1 MLREE
6 DELSGTW
13 ESEGEDEDAGPDPH
27 GMESDINL
35 TEVDMS
41 DMDMNKVE
49 PDRVVGI
56 FTKHNS
62 NSMENGKTQRATIAR
77 WRLKAVVVAESWL
90 ANLGS
95 FIYFDIWVV
104 DGKYPDFSQIGRF
117 VGSWTKRFNKSYPI
131 ILSLDKNSQKI
142 DLLAMLHF
150 DTAI

>member
-62 NSMENGKTQRATIAR
+62 NCMEKVS
-77 WRLKAVVVAESWL
+77 LKYKCAL
-90 ANLGS
+90 AYPLTFQPRPQGLCSS
-95 FIYFDIWVV
+95 F
-104 DGKYPDFSQIGRF
+104 PA
-117 VGSWTKRFNKSYPI
+117 PE
-131 ILSLDKNSQKI
+131 
-142 DLLAMLHF
+142 
-150 DTAI
+150 